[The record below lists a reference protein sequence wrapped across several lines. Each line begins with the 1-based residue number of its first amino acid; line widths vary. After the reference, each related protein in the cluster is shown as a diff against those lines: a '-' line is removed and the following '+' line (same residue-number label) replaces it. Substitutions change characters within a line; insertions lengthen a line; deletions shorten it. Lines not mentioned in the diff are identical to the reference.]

1 MNIHRYINDLH
12 LSVGESKRL
21 DCPMCK
27 GYKTF
32 TVTNNMGSLLW
43 NCYKVSCVISG
54 STRIKLSVEDI
65 KGVLQ
70 KEQADSED
78 NFTMPEHIVPHD
90 SRKNVLSWC
99 NTWQLNPDELNL
111 FYDVKEDRVVFPITN
126 KGKTINAIGRALG
139 KRLPK
144 WKKYGNNGLPYFK
157 GCGTTAVVVEDCVSA
172 AVVGSTYIVGVA
184 VLGTSLS
191 EAHKNWLAQ
200 FSTTIIALDP
210 DALKKTF
217 QFAKELRGYVPNVK
231 VLRLVDDIKYRNA
244 TDLINLNILTPKE

>member
-70 KEQADSED
+70 KEQADSEND
-78 NFTMPEHIVPHD
+78 FTMP
-90 SRKNVLSWC
+90 
-99 NTWQLNPDELNL
+99 
-111 FYDVKEDRVVFPITN
+111 
-126 KGKTINAIGRALG
+126 
-139 KRLPK
+139 
-144 WKKYGNNGLPYFK
+144 
-157 GCGTTAVVVEDCVSA
+157 
-172 AVVGSTYIVGVA
+172 
-184 VLGTSLS
+184 
-191 EAHKNWLAQ
+191 
-200 FSTTIIALDP
+200 
-210 DALKKTF
+210 
-217 QFAKELRGYVPNVK
+217 
-231 VLRLVDDIKYRNA
+231 
-244 TDLINLNILTPKE
+244 

>member
-70 KEQADSED
+70 KEQADSEND
-78 NFTMPEHIVPHD
+78 FTMPEHIVPHD

-99 NTWQLNPDELNL
+99 DTWQLNPDELNL

-172 AVVGSTYIVGVA
+172 AVVGSTHIVGVA

-191 EAHKNWLAQ
+191 EAHKKWLAQ

>member
-1 MNIHRYINDLH
+1 
-12 LSVGESKRL
+12 
-21 DCPMCK
+21 
-27 GYKTF
+27 
-32 TVTNNMGSLLW
+32 MGSLLW

-70 KEQADSED
+70 KEQADSEND
-78 NFTMPEHIVPHD
+78 FTMPEHIVPHD
-90 SRKNVLSWC
+90 NRKNVLSWC
-99 NTWQLNPDELNL
+99 DTWQLNPDELNL

-126 KGKTINAIGRALG
+126 KGKTMNAIGRALG

-172 AVVGSTYIVGVA
+172 AVVGSTHIVGVA

-191 EAHKNWLAQ
+191 EAHKKWLAQ

>member
-70 KEQADSED
+70 KEQADSEND
-78 NFTMPEHIVPHD
+78 FTMPEHIVPHD

-99 NTWQLNPDELNL
+99 DTWQLNPDELNL

-126 KGKTINAIGRALG
+126 KGKIINAIGRALG

-172 AVVGSTYIVGVA
+172 AVVGSTHIVGVA

-191 EAHKNWLAQ
+191 EAHKKWLAQ

-217 QFAKELRGYVPNVK
+217 QFAKELRGYVPNIK